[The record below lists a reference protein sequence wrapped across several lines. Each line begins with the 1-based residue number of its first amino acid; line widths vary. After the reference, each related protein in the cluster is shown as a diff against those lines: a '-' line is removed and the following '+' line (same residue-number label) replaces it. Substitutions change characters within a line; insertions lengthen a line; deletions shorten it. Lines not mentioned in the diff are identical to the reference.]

1 MPKFLQV
8 ISILLVFSLLLCGC
22 EQFMSRN
29 LGGESQVILTTNQK
43 LVMVTWKGDDIW
55 MLFRPARKDEKA
67 ETYTFQE
74 KSLLGVLQGKVIIKE
89 NF

>member
-1 MPKFLQV
+1 
-8 ISILLVFSLLLCGC
+8 
-22 EQFMSRN
+22 
-29 LGGESQVILTTNQK
+29 
-43 LVMVTWKGDDIW
+43 MVTWKGDDIW